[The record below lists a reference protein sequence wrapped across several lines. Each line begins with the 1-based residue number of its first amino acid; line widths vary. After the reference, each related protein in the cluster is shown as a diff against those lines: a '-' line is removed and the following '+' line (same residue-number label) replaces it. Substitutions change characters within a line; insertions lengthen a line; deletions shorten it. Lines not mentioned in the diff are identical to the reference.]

1 MSVKFHE
8 CFQITKLVKSLHSE
22 FLVKA
27 HEAMEKTEKLGKV
40 VNKLGIWEKMASG
53 LAIITCFEWSVD
65 PRVLISNLRAI
76 TEVTISSC

>member
-8 CFQITKLVKSLHSE
+8 CFQITKLVKSLQSE

-40 VNKLGIWEKMASG
+40 VNKLGI
-53 LAIITCFEWSVD
+53 
-65 PRVLISNLRAI
+65 
-76 TEVTISSC
+76 